1 MFYQARDEVKAFDAR
16 IHKVCQIGT
25 KDKSIQR
32 LAYWFY
38 WGMVE
43 RLLFSW
49 LVDAD
54 RLDTAEFEGGSS
66 LTQDWDYDKLWN
78 LFSGKLEDKLHSF
91 ALPAGGKARA
101 IALERQKSVM
111 PANTLERRNRVSTP
125 CRYQRGVGKRWPVCA
140 LL

>member
-1 MFYQARDEVKAFDAR
+1 
-16 IHKVCQIGT
+16 
-25 KDKSIQR
+25 
-32 LAYWFY
+32 
-38 WGMVE
+38 MVLLGYGR

-54 RLDTAEFEGGSS
+54 RLDTAEFEGGSFIC
-66 LTQDWDYDKLWN
+66 DWDYDKLWN

-111 PANTLERRNRVSTP
+111 PANTLVEKPGIYSLSVPTGSGKTLIVCMRFALAQAKKYHKNELSLSSPYTSIIDQKCQRNP
-125 CRYQRGVGKRWPVCA
+125 
-140 LL
+140 